1 MLGTILMYTIAVLI
15 GALVVITT
23 VAMGRIE

>member
-1 MLGTILMYTIAVLI
+1 MLGTILIYTIAVLI